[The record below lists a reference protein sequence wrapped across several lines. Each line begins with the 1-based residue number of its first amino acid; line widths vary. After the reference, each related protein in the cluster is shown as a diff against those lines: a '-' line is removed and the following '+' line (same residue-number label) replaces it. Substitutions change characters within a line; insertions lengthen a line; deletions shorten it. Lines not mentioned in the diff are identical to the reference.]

1 MFYFLIW
8 LDVIFFYC
16 FVWINSL
23 IVIIIVMFLKS
34 WSYYKSLIWL
44 VCLMFLNWY
53 KFYGLFC
60 KMFIFDKYMYI
71 YDFKCDV
78 YIVS

>member
-1 MFYFLIW
+1 
-8 LDVIFFYC
+8 
-16 FVWINSL
+16 
-23 IVIIIVMFLKS
+23 
-34 WSYYKSLIWL
+34 
-44 VCLMFLNWY
+44 MFLNWY

-78 YIVS
+78 NIVS